1 MLVVGDKGC
10 FFNASDM
17 YMEKL
22 IVGSGVKGII
32 DLNLSLA
39 DNLRN
44 VAAAF
49 GKSLSELTV
58 TILVKLRYDVVIVEM

>member
-1 MLVVGDKGC
+1 
-10 FFNASDM
+10 
-17 YMEKL
+17 MEKL